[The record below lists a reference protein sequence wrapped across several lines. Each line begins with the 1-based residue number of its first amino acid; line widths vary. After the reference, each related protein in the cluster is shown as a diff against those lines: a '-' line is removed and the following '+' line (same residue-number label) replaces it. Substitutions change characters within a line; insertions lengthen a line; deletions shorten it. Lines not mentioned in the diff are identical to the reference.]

1 MPKEIKFNVKI
12 DVNGK
17 ERLVTA
23 TTSVAALRDSIEAA
37 KSSSERFRDRLITLN
52 QSIERLSNLSSGIQ
66 KIADIVNSATEESR
80 SFGAAMNAAN
90 TMAGKS
96 GEDFS
101 KLKDRVAEL
110 AKTIPMAREELAN
123 GLYQVISNSVPED
136 NWITF
141 LQKSARASVGGIADL
156 GETVKVTSTV
166 IKNYGLSW
174 DAAGDIQ
181 DKIQLTAKNGV
192 TSFEQLAQA
201 LPRVTGN
208 AATLGVSID
217 ELMATFSTLTGV
229 SGNTAEVSTQLAAVF
244 TALVKPSSEASKMAE
259 QMGISFNAAS
269 IKAAGGLQNFL
280 SELDKNVKQYAQK
293 SGMLE
298 QEIYGKLF
306 GSAESLRA
314 IGPLTGQ
321 LADKFNENI
330 SSMKDSAGT
339 IDEAFSTMSSSGA
352 ASFQMMK
359 NTIAACTSGI
369 MSVMSSLG
377 PALNITSQIGY
388 TAIAVESLTKVF
400 RSFNIVQ
407 GLTRIRIMATNA
419 ASVVAR
425 TSMIGL
431 TAITRTLNAAFT
443 GAAVGAT
450 TLKNA
455 IRSLLVATGVGIAIV
470 ALTEV
475 INAFISKS
483 SEAKDKAE
491 EQAEAMK
498 EMNSAADEVKNAYD
512 STLKSTY
519 SELMSKYDKLK
530 EGWKSLSTEQQKIQ
544 WIKQNQSAFGELR
557 LKIDDV
563 SEAENI
569 FNNKTDA
576 VVEAFKQRAMA
587 AAYAAKLA
595 ALYQK
600 QIDLLDKKKK
610 VTKSISDDAKD
621 NGRNAKEGDI
631 VPESWRNERY
641 GKVGND
647 GKWRFT
653 KIGAERYN
661 GTNVSGNKQIN
672 PIDKSLNAVN
682 QEIADTQKQLAEN
695 LEANKGFITVNK
707 PVGNIANTTANT
719 PSAVEP
725 KTYIEKLQAQ
735 LSAAQ
740 KGKDNALTIEARVEA
755 DAKVKKIQAEIDEA
769 TKGKVS
775 IEAATEPTYIVAG
788 STADKRKSY
797 SNAQQRIGNIRQDYD
812 SGLIN
817 KASAQKA
824 IADINDQLSALG
836 MKPIEVHFK
845 TPVEELQEQ
854 LQNAQRSLDEAATIE
869 AKVKASAK
877 IAEIQ
882 TEIDEATKGKVS
894 IAAEVEPEYIE
905 KGSVA
910 DKRQSYSNAQ
920 QKASRIQSDF
930 EIGIIGKDEAMRQL
944 KDLNNELAQLG
955 LKPVKI
961 ELETSSFG
969 KTFDQIQKGWGSIQG
984 VGNGIQSITE
994 ALSGNGNAWQKASA
1008 LVNGFLSVAQGIQG
1022 IVELVNLL
1030 SAATGAHAAATAA
1043 DTASTAANTG
1053 VTVANTG
1060 VTISNV
1066 VAKEGEAI
1074 SSATASGAKLPFP
1087 ANLIAIA
1094 AGVSAVLAALAAISG
1109 FASGGVVGGGSTFGD
1124 RKFARVNSGEMILT
1138 KWQQARLF
1146 QMINTP
1152 KYTPPVFTQRTLP
1165 DMQTAQTNKQGME
1178 GIRLE
1183 IGIKGKTRGTALE
1196 QTISNV
1202 RRIAAKSGR
1211 RSNLS

>member
-1 MPKEIKFNVKI
+1 MAKEIKFNIKLSV
-12 DVNGK
+12 DGK
-17 ERLVTA
+17 EQIVTA
-23 TTSVAALRDSIEAA
+23 TSDLNEMQKNISRVRTAASDMRDALISFNQGFEVLRNI
-37 KSSSERFRDRLITLN
+37 SSTFNDL
-52 QSIERLSNLSSGIQ
+52 
-66 KIADIVNSATEESR
+66 TEESR
-80 SFGAAMNAAN
+80 SFGAAMNTAN

-101 KLKDRVAEL
+101 KLKDQVAEL

-244 TALVKPSSEASKMAE
+244 TALVKPSSEAGKMAE

-280 SELDKNVKQYAQK
+280 ADLDKNVKQYAQK

-339 IDEAFSTMSSSGA
+339 IDEAFSTMSNSGA

-359 NTIAACTSGI
+359 NKLAEFTDGITSA
-369 MSVMSSLG
+369 MNSLM
-377 PALNITSQIGY
+377 PVLNITAQVGSGIIAITTLS
-388 TAIAVESLTKVF
+388 TAVKKLAQAHLVLKVRTIAS
-400 RSFNIVQ
+400 
-407 GLTRIRIMATNA
+407 NA
-419 ASVVAR
+419 ASVMWSA
-425 TSMIGL
+425 TSVRMN
-431 TAITRTLNAAFT
+431 AIVRVMSANFR
-443 GAAVGAT
+443 GAAVSAT
-450 TLKNA
+450 TLKLA
-455 IRSLLVATGVGIAIV
+455 MQGLLISTGVGIAVV
-470 ALTEV
+470 ALTEA
-475 INAFISKS
+475 ISAFCSKS
-483 SEAKDKAE
+483 SEAKDKAN

-530 EGWKSLSTEQQKIQ
+530 EGWKSLSTEQQKVQ
-544 WIKQNQSAFGELR
+544 WIKDNKDAFGELG
-557 LKIDDV
+557 LKISGLSD
-563 SEAENI
+563 AENAFSGNTQNI
-569 FNNKTDA
+569 
-576 VVEAFKQRAMA
+576 VESFERRAKA
-587 AAYAAKLA
+587 AAYAAKLVELYKRQLDLKKRSKAVDKAINDATAEFRKDPTFRDSGPYA
-595 ALYQK
+595 AQEEKKRVRIAAVGTDLK
-600 QIDLLDKKKK
+600 HGGDGNIEKLKRDLNDVNTEIDE
-610 VTKSISDDAKD
+610 AKD
-621 NGRNAKEGDI
+621 ALQTLKKEDPAKTVNI
-631 VPESWRNERY
+631 P
-641 GKVGND
+641 
-647 GKWRFT
+647 
-653 KIGAERYN
+653 
-661 GTNVSGNKQIN
+661 
-672 PIDKSLNAVN
+672 AVN
-682 QEIADTQKQLAEN
+682 
-695 LEANKGFITVNK
+695 
-707 PVGNIANTTANT
+707 TANT
-719 PSAVEP
+719 ANTSSAVEP

-740 KGKDNALTIEARVEA
+740 KTKDNALTIEARVEA

-788 STADKRKSY
+788 SAADKRKSY

-812 SGLIN
+812 SGLID

-836 MKPIEVHFK
+836 LKPIEVHFK

-854 LQNAQRSLDEAATIE
+854 LQNARRSLDEAATIE

-882 TEIDEATKGKVS
+882 AEIDEATKGKVS

-905 KGSVA
+905 QGSVA

-930 EIGIIGKDEAMRQL
+930 EIGIIGKEEAMKQL
-944 KDLNNELAQLG
+944 EDLDAELTQLG
-955 LKPVKI
+955 LKPLKI
-961 ELETSSFG
+961 DIKTSDIDDAKKKMEGACSAASAM
-969 KTFDQIQKGWGSIQG
+969 GS
-984 VGNGIQSITE
+984 S
-994 ALSGNGNAWQKASA
+994 LSSLGNAIGVPELNVAGVLAQAIA
-1008 LVNGFLSVAQGIQG
+1008 VMTEGFATATAQAATLGPWAWIG
-1022 IVELVNLL
+1022 F
-1030 SAATGAHAAATAA
+1030 AATG
-1043 DTASTAANTG
+1043 
-1053 VTVANTG
+1053 
-1060 VTISNV
+1060 
-1066 VAKEGEAI
+1066 
-1074 SSATASGAKLPFP
+1074 
-1087 ANLIAIA
+1087 IAQ
-1094 AGVSAVLAALAAISG
+1094 LAAMISAMKNLNG

-1152 KYTPPVFTQRTLP
+1152 RYTPPVFTQRTLP
-1165 DMQTAQTNKQGME
+1165 DMRAVQTSRQSID

-1183 IGIKGKTRGTALE
+1183 IGIKGKTRGTELE

>member
-1 MPKEIKFNVKI
+1 MAKEIKFNIKLTV
-12 DVNGK
+12 DGK
-17 ERLVTA
+17 EQVVTA
-23 TTSVAALRDSIEAA
+23 TSDLNEMQKSISRIRSAASDMRDALISFNQGFEVLRNV
-37 KSSSERFRDRLITLN
+37 SSTFNDL
-52 QSIERLSNLSSGIQ
+52 
-66 KIADIVNSATEESR
+66 TEESR

-90 TMAGKS
+90 TMAGKN
-96 GEDFS
+96 GEDFA
-101 KLKDRVAEL
+101 KLKDQVAGL
-110 AKTIPMAREELAN
+110 AKAVPVAREELAN

-244 TALVKPSSEASKMAE
+244 TALIKPSSEAGKMAE

-280 SELDKNVKQYAQK
+280 ADLDKNVKQYAQK

-339 IDEAFSTMSSSGA
+339 IDEAFSTMSNSGA

-359 NTIAACTSGI
+359 NKLAEFTDGITSAMNSLMPVLNMAAQVGSGIIAITTLSTAVKKLAQAHLVLKVRTIAS
-369 MSVMSSLG
+369 
-377 PALNITSQIGY
+377 
-388 TAIAVESLTKVF
+388 
-400 RSFNIVQ
+400 
-407 GLTRIRIMATNA
+407 NA
-419 ASVVAR
+419 ASVMWSA
-425 TSMIGL
+425 TSVRMN
-431 TAITRTLNAAFT
+431 AIVRVMSANFR
-443 GAAVGAT
+443 GAAVSAT
-450 TLKNA
+450 TLKLA
-455 IRSLLVATGVGIAIV
+455 MQGLLISTGVGIAVV
-470 ALTEV
+470 ALTEA
-475 INAFISKS
+475 ISAFCSKS
-483 SEAKDKAE
+483 SEAKNKAS

-530 EGWKSLSTEQQKIQ
+530 EGWKSLSTEQQKVQ
-544 WIKQNQSAFGELR
+544 WIKDNKDAFGELG
-557 LKIDDV
+557 LKISGLSD
-563 SEAENI
+563 AENAFSGNTQNI
-569 FNNKTDA
+569 
-576 VVEAFKQRAMA
+576 VESFERRAKA
-587 AAYAAKLA
+587 AAYAAKLVELYKRQLDLKKRSKAVDKAINDATAEFRKDPTFRDSGPYA
-595 ALYQK
+595 AQEEKKRVGIAAIGTDLK
-600 QIDLLDKKKK
+600 HGGDGNIEKLKRDLNDVNTEIDE
-610 VTKSISDDAKD
+610 AKD
-621 NGRNAKEGDI
+621 ALQTLKKEDPAK
-631 VPESWRNERY
+631 
-641 GKVGND
+641 
-647 GKWRFT
+647 
-653 KIGAERYN
+653 
-661 GTNVSGNKQIN
+661 
-672 PIDKSLNAVN
+672 AVN
-682 QEIADTQKQLAEN
+682 IPA
-695 LEANKGFITVNK
+695 VNT
-707 PVGNIANTTANT
+707 ANTAANT

-735 LSAAQ
+735 LSTAQ
-740 KGKDNALTIEARVEA
+740 KKKDNALTIEARVEA

-788 STADKRKSY
+788 SADDKRKSY

-812 SGLIN
+812 SGLID
-817 KASAQKA
+817 KASAEKA
-824 IADINDQLSALG
+824 IADINEQLSALG
-836 MKPIEVHFK
+836 LKPIEVHFK
-845 TPVEELQEQ
+845 TPIEELQEQ
-854 LQNAQRSLDEAATIE
+854 LQNAQRSLDEATTIE

-882 TEIDEATKGKVS
+882 AEIDRATNGKVS

-905 KGSVA
+905 QGSVA

-930 EIGIIGKDEAMRQL
+930 EIGIIGKDEAMEQL
-944 KDLNNELAQLG
+944 EDLDAELTQLG
-955 LKPVKI
+955 LKPLKI
-961 ELETSSFG
+961 DIKTSDIDDAKKKMEGACSAASAMGSSLSSLGNAIGVPELNVA
-969 KTFDQIQKGWGSIQG
+969 G
-984 VGNGIQSITE
+984 VLAQSIAVMTE
-994 ALSGNGNAWQKASA
+994 GFATATAQAATLGPWAWI
-1008 LVNGFLSVAQGIQG
+1008 GF
-1022 IVELVNLL
+1022 
-1030 SAATGAHAAATAA
+1030 AATG
-1043 DTASTAANTG
+1043 
-1053 VTVANTG
+1053 
-1060 VTISNV
+1060 
-1066 VAKEGEAI
+1066 
-1074 SSATASGAKLPFP
+1074 
-1087 ANLIAIA
+1087 IAQ
-1094 AGVSAVLAALAAISG
+1094 LAAMISAMKNLNG

-1152 KYTPPVFTQRTLP
+1152 KYTPPIFTQRTLP
-1165 DMQTAQTNKQGME
+1165 DMRAAQTSRQSID

-1183 IGIKGKTRGTALE
+1183 IGIKGKTRGTELE

>member
-1 MPKEIKFNVKI
+1 MAKEIKFNIKLTV
-12 DVNGK
+12 DGK
-17 ERLVTA
+17 EQVVTA
-23 TTSVAALRDSIEAA
+23 TSDLNEMQKSISRIRSAASDMRDALISFNQGFEVLRNV
-37 KSSSERFRDRLITLN
+37 SSTFNDL
-52 QSIERLSNLSSGIQ
+52 
-66 KIADIVNSATEESR
+66 TEESR

-90 TMAGKS
+90 TMAGKN
-96 GEDFS
+96 GEDFA
-101 KLKDRVAEL
+101 KLKDQVAGL
-110 AKTIPMAREELAN
+110 AKAVPVAREELAN

-136 NWITF
+136 NWIKF

-280 SELDKNVKQYAQK
+280 ADLDKNVKQYAQK

-339 IDEAFSTMSSSGA
+339 IDEAFLTMSNSGA

-359 NTIAACTSGI
+359 NKLAEFTDGITSAMNSLMPVLNMAAQVGSGIIAITTLSTAVKKLAQAHLVLKVRTIAS
-369 MSVMSSLG
+369 
-377 PALNITSQIGY
+377 
-388 TAIAVESLTKVF
+388 
-400 RSFNIVQ
+400 
-407 GLTRIRIMATNA
+407 NA
-419 ASVVAR
+419 ASVMWSA
-425 TSMIGL
+425 TSVRMN
-431 TAITRTLNAAFT
+431 AIVRVMSANFR
-443 GAAVGAT
+443 GAAVSAT
-450 TLKNA
+450 TLKLA
-455 IRSLLVATGVGIAIV
+455 MQGLLISTGVGIAVV
-470 ALTEV
+470 ALTEA
-475 INAFISKS
+475 ISAFCSKS
-483 SEAKDKAE
+483 SEAKNKAS

-530 EGWKSLSTEQQKIQ
+530 EGWKSLSTEQQKVQ
-544 WIKQNQSAFGELR
+544 WIKDNKDAFGELG
-557 LKIDDV
+557 LKISGLSD
-563 SEAENI
+563 AENAFSGNTQNI
-569 FNNKTDA
+569 
-576 VVEAFKQRAMA
+576 VESFERRAKA
-587 AAYAAKLA
+587 AAYAAKLVELYKRQLDLKKRSKAVDKAINDATAEFRKDPTFRDSGPYA
-595 ALYQK
+595 AQEEKKRVGIAAVGTDLK
-600 QIDLLDKKKK
+600 HGGDGNIEKLKRDLNDVNTEIDE
-610 VTKSISDDAKD
+610 AKD
-621 NGRNAKEGDI
+621 ALQTLKKEDPAK
-631 VPESWRNERY
+631 
-641 GKVGND
+641 
-647 GKWRFT
+647 
-653 KIGAERYN
+653 
-661 GTNVSGNKQIN
+661 
-672 PIDKSLNAVN
+672 AVN
-682 QEIADTQKQLAEN
+682 IPA
-695 LEANKGFITVNK
+695 VNT
-707 PVGNIANTTANT
+707 ANTTNT

-740 KGKDNALTIEARVEA
+740 KTKDNALSIEARVEA

-788 STADKRKSY
+788 SAADKRKSY

-812 SGLIN
+812 SGLID

-845 TPVEELQEQ
+845 TPIEELQEQ

-882 TEIDEATKGKVS
+882 AEIDRATKGKVS

-905 KGSVA
+905 QGSVA

-930 EIGIIGKDEAMRQL
+930 EIGIIGKDEAMKQL
-944 KDLNNELAQLG
+944 EDLDAELTQLG
-955 LKPVKI
+955 LKPLKI
-961 ELETSSFG
+961 DIKTSDIDDAKKKMEGACSAASAMGSSLSSLGNAIGVPELNVA
-969 KTFDQIQKGWGSIQG
+969 G
-984 VGNGIQSITE
+984 VLAQSIAVMTE
-994 ALSGNGNAWQKASA
+994 GFATATAQAATLGPWAWI
-1008 LVNGFLSVAQGIQG
+1008 GF
-1022 IVELVNLL
+1022 
-1030 SAATGAHAAATAA
+1030 AATG
-1043 DTASTAANTG
+1043 
-1053 VTVANTG
+1053 
-1060 VTISNV
+1060 
-1066 VAKEGEAI
+1066 
-1074 SSATASGAKLPFP
+1074 
-1087 ANLIAIA
+1087 IAQ
-1094 AGVSAVLAALAAISG
+1094 LAAMISAMKNLNG

-1152 KYTPPVFTQRTLP
+1152 RYTPPIFTQRTLP
-1165 DMQTAQTNKQGME
+1165 DMQTAQTSRQSID

-1183 IGIKGKTRGTALE
+1183 IGIKGKTRGTELE

>member
-1 MPKEIKFNVKI
+1 MAKEIKFNIKLSV
-12 DVNGK
+12 DGK
-17 ERLVTA
+17 EQIVTA
-23 TTSVAALRDSIEAA
+23 TSDLNEMQKNISRVRTAASDMRNALISFNQGFEVLRNI
-37 KSSSERFRDRLITLN
+37 SSTFNDL
-52 QSIERLSNLSSGIQ
+52 
-66 KIADIVNSATEESR
+66 TEESR

-90 TMAGKS
+90 TMAGKN
-96 GEDFS
+96 GEDFA
-101 KLKDRVAEL
+101 KLKDQVAGL
-110 AKTIPMAREELAN
+110 AKAVPVAREELAN

-244 TALVKPSSEASKMAE
+244 TALVKPSSEAGKMAE

-280 SELDKNVKQYAQK
+280 ADLDKNVKQYAQK

-339 IDEAFSTMSSSGA
+339 IDEAFSTMSNSGA

-359 NTIAACTSGI
+359 NKLAEFTDGITSA
-369 MSVMSSLG
+369 MNSLM
-377 PALNITSQIGY
+377 PVLNITAQVGSGIIAITTLS
-388 TAIAVESLTKVF
+388 TAVKKLAQAHLVLKVRTIAS
-400 RSFNIVQ
+400 
-407 GLTRIRIMATNA
+407 NA
-419 ASVVAR
+419 ASVMWSA
-425 TSMIGL
+425 TSVRMN
-431 TAITRTLNAAFT
+431 AIVRVMSANFR
-443 GAAVGAT
+443 GAAVSAT
-450 TLKNA
+450 TLKLA
-455 IRSLLVATGVGIAIV
+455 MQGLLISTGVGIAVV
-470 ALTEV
+470 ALTEA
-475 INAFISKS
+475 ISAFCSKS
-483 SEAKDKAE
+483 SEAKDKAN

-530 EGWKSLSTEQQKIQ
+530 EGWKSLSTEQQKVQ
-544 WIKQNQSAFGELR
+544 WIKDNKDAFGELG
-557 LKIDDV
+557 LKISGLSD
-563 SEAENI
+563 AENAFSGNTQNI
-569 FNNKTDA
+569 
-576 VVEAFKQRAMA
+576 VESFERRAKA
-587 AAYAAKLA
+587 AAYAAKLVELYKRQLDLKKRSKAVDKAINDATAEFRKDPTFRDSGPYA
-595 ALYQK
+595 AQEEKKRVGIAAVGTDLK
-600 QIDLLDKKKK
+600 HGGDGNIEKLKRDLNDVNTEIDE
-610 VTKSISDDAKD
+610 AKD
-621 NGRNAKEGDI
+621 ALQTLKKEDPAKTVNI
-631 VPESWRNERY
+631 P
-641 GKVGND
+641 
-647 GKWRFT
+647 
-653 KIGAERYN
+653 
-661 GTNVSGNKQIN
+661 
-672 PIDKSLNAVN
+672 AVN
-682 QEIADTQKQLAEN
+682 T
-695 LEANKGFITVNK
+695 AN
-707 PVGNIANTTANT
+707 TANT

-740 KGKDNALTIEARVEA
+740 KTKDNALTIEARVEA

-788 STADKRKSY
+788 SAADKRKSY

-812 SGLIN
+812 SGLID

-836 MKPIEVHFK
+836 LKPIEVHFK

-854 LQNAQRSLDEAATIE
+854 LQNARRSLDEAATIE

-882 TEIDEATKGKVS
+882 AEIDEATKGKVS

-905 KGSVA
+905 QGSVA

-930 EIGIIGKDEAMRQL
+930 EIGIIGKDEAMKQL
-944 KDLNNELAQLG
+944 EDLDAELTQLG
-955 LKPVKI
+955 LKPLKI
-961 ELETSSFG
+961 DIKTSDIDDAKKKMEGACSAASAM
-969 KTFDQIQKGWGSIQG
+969 GS
-984 VGNGIQSITE
+984 S
-994 ALSGNGNAWQKASA
+994 LSSLGNAIGVPELNVAGVLAQAIA
-1008 LVNGFLSVAQGIQG
+1008 VMTEGFATATAQAATLGPWAWIG
-1022 IVELVNLL
+1022 F
-1030 SAATGAHAAATAA
+1030 AATG
-1043 DTASTAANTG
+1043 
-1053 VTVANTG
+1053 
-1060 VTISNV
+1060 
-1066 VAKEGEAI
+1066 
-1074 SSATASGAKLPFP
+1074 
-1087 ANLIAIA
+1087 IAQ
-1094 AGVSAVLAALAAISG
+1094 LAAMISAMKNLNG

-1152 KYTPPVFTQRTLP
+1152 RYTPPVFTQRTLP
-1165 DMQTAQTNKQGME
+1165 DMRAVQTSRQNID

-1183 IGIKGKTRGTALE
+1183 IGIKGKTRGTELE

>member
-1 MPKEIKFNVKI
+1 MAKEIKFNIKLIVDGTEQMI
-12 DVNGK
+12 S
-17 ERLVTA
+17 A
-23 TTSVAALRDSIEAA
+23 TTSVGNLRNVVDAA
-37 KSSSERFRDRLITLN
+37 KSD
-52 QSIERLSNLSSGIQ
+52 IQ
-66 KIADIVNSATEESR
+66 KFNGVLVNFNQYVMKFQNINAAVSQIASAFNGVTEESR
-80 SFGAAMNAAN
+80 SFGAAMNVAN

-101 KLKDRVAEL
+101 KLKDQVAEL
-110 AKTIPMAREELAN
+110 AKDIPMAREELAN

-136 NWITF
+136 NWLTF
-141 LQKSARASVGGIADL
+141 LQKSAKASVGGVADL
-156 GETVKVTSTV
+156 GETVKVTSTI

-280 SELDKNVKQYAQK
+280 ADLDKNVKQYAQK

-321 LADKFNENI
+321 LAEKFNENI

-339 IDEAFSTMSSSGA
+339 IEGAFSTVSSSTSAKLQILKNNATGITDIISKALTPALPVLNFSAQVGNSVVAILALKKAVDTFTIAQKA
-352 ASFQMMK
+352 AS
-359 NTIAACTSGI
+359 
-369 MSVMSSLG
+369 
-377 PALNITSQIGY
+377 
-388 TAIAVESLTKVF
+388 
-400 RSFNIVQ
+400 
-407 GLTRIRIMATNA
+407 A
-419 ASVVAR
+419 ASVVWRSVSLSVVA
-425 TSMIGL
+425 T
-431 TAITRTLNAAFT
+431 TRLVSASFN

-450 TLKNA
+450 TLRVA
-455 IRSLLVATGVGIAIV
+455 IKGLMIASGIGIAIV
-470 ALTEV
+470 ALTE
-475 INAFISKS
+475 IISSFS
-483 SEAKDKAE
+483 SASSSASKKAE
-491 EQAEAMK
+491 KQAEAMK
-498 EMNSAADEVKNAYD
+498 SMNSAADEVKNAYD

-530 EGWKSLSTEQQKIQ
+530 EGWKSLSTEQQKVQ
-544 WIKQNQSAFGELR
+544 WIKDNKDAFGELG
-557 LKIDDV
+557 LKISGLSD
-563 SEAENI
+563 AENAFSGNTQNI
-569 FNNKTDA
+569 
-576 VVEAFKQRAMA
+576 VESFERRAKA
-587 AAYAAKLA
+587 AAYAAKLVELYKRQLDLKKRSKAVDKAVNDATAEFRKDPTFRDSGPYA
-595 ALYQK
+595 AQEEKKRVGIAAVGTDLK
-600 QIDLLDKKKK
+600 HGGDGNIEKLKRDLNDVNTEIDE
-610 VTKSISDDAKD
+610 AKD
-621 NGRNAKEGDI
+621 ALQTLKKEDPAKTVNI
-631 VPESWRNERY
+631 S
-641 GKVGND
+641 
-647 GKWRFT
+647 
-653 KIGAERYN
+653 
-661 GTNVSGNKQIN
+661 
-672 PIDKSLNAVN
+672 AVN
-682 QEIADTQKQLAEN
+682 T
-695 LEANKGFITVNK
+695 
-707 PVGNIANTTANT
+707 ANTATNT

-740 KGKDNALTIEARVEA
+740 KTKDNALTIEARVEA

-788 STADKRKSY
+788 SAADKRKSY

-812 SGLIN
+812 SGLID

-824 IADINDQLSALG
+824 IADINEQLSALG
-836 MKPIEVHFK
+836 LKPIEVHFK
-845 TPVEELQEQ
+845 TPIEELQEQ

-882 TEIDEATKGKVS
+882 AEIDRATKGEVS

-905 KGSVA
+905 QGSVA

-930 EIGIIGKDEAMRQL
+930 EIGIIGKDEAMKQL
-944 KDLNNELAQLG
+944 EDLDAELTQLG
-955 LKPVKI
+955 LKPLKI
-961 ELETSSFG
+961 DIKTSDIDDAKKKMEGACSAASAMGSSLSSLGNAIGVPELNVA
-969 KTFDQIQKGWGSIQG
+969 G
-984 VGNGIQSITE
+984 VLAQSIAVMTE
-994 ALSGNGNAWQKASA
+994 
-1008 LVNGFLSVAQGIQG
+1008 GFATATAQ
-1022 IVELVNLL
+1022 
-1030 SAATGAHAAATAA
+1030 AATLGPWAWIGFAV
-1043 DTASTAANTG
+1043 TG
-1053 VTVANTG
+1053 
-1060 VTISNV
+1060 
-1066 VAKEGEAI
+1066 
-1074 SSATASGAKLPFP
+1074 
-1087 ANLIAIA
+1087 IAQ
-1094 AGVSAVLAALAAISG
+1094 LAAMISAMKNLNG

-1152 KYTPPVFTQRTLP
+1152 RYTPPIFTQRTLP
-1165 DMQTAQTNKQGME
+1165 DIQTAQTSRQSID

-1183 IGIKGKTRGTALE
+1183 IGIKGKTRGTELE

>member
-1 MPKEIKFNVKI
+1 MAKEIKFNIKLHI
-12 DVNGK
+12 DGK
-17 ERLVTA
+17 EQLVSA
-23 TTSVAALRDSIEAA
+23 TSTVENLRGVVNVA
-37 KSSSERFRDRLITLN
+37 KSDIQKANAVFVNFNQQVMKLQNINGAVQQLASTLN
-52 QSIERLSNLSSGIQ
+52 S
-66 KIADIVNSATEESR
+66 VTEESR
-80 SFGAAMNAAN
+80 TFGAAMNVAN

-96 GEDFS
+96 GDDFA
-101 KLKDRVAEL
+101 KLKGQVTEL
-110 AKTIPMAREELAN
+110 SKTLPIARDQLAN

-136 NWITF
+136 NWLTF
-141 LQKSARASVGGIADL
+141 LQKSAKASVGGVADL
-156 GETVKVTSTV
+156 GETVKVTSTI

-244 TALVKPSSEASKMAE
+244 TALIKPSSEASKMAE

-280 SELDKNVKQYAQK
+280 ADLDKNVKQYAQK

-314 IGPLTGQ
+314 LGPLTGQ
-321 LADKFNENI
+321 LAAKFGENVDA
-330 SSMKDSAGT
+330 MKGSAGT
-339 IDEAFSTMSSSGA
+339 VDDAFGKVANSGSA
-352 ASFQMMK
+352 AFQMFQNQMSEY
-359 NTIAACTSGI
+359 TDAVASAVSGI
-369 MSVMSSLG
+369 MPAVNIMAKLGNTAVSILALNKALQVFCGINAIAKARIIATNTAALIWNATSIRVNAIVKVMSAS
-377 PALNITSQIGY
+377 
-388 TAIAVESLTKVF
+388 F
-400 RSFNIVQ
+400 R
-407 GLTRIRIMATNA
+407 
-419 ASVVAR
+419 
-425 TSMIGL
+425 
-431 TAITRTLNAAFT
+431 
-443 GAAVGAT
+443 GAAVSAT
-450 TLKNA
+450 TLKLA
-455 IRSLLVATGVGIAIV
+455 MQGLLVSTGVGIAIV

-475 INAFISKS
+475 ISAFSSKS
-483 SEAKDKAE
+483 SEAKDKAS

-530 EGWKSLSTEQQKIQ
+530 EGWKSLSTEQQKVQ
-544 WIKQNQSAFGELR
+544 WIKDNKDAFGELG
-557 LKIDDV
+557 LKISGLSD
-563 SEAENI
+563 AENAFSGNTQNI
-569 FNNKTDA
+569 
-576 VVEAFKQRAMA
+576 VESFERRAKA
-587 AAYAAKLA
+587 AAYAAKLVELYKRQLDLKKRSKAVDKAVNDATAEFRKDPTFRDSGPYA
-595 ALYQK
+595 AQEEKKRVGIAAVGTDLK
-600 QIDLLDKKKK
+600 HGGDGNIEKLKRDLNDVNTEIDE
-610 VTKSISDDAKD
+610 AKD
-621 NGRNAKEGDI
+621 ALQTLKKEDPAKTVNI
-631 VPESWRNERY
+631 S
-641 GKVGND
+641 
-647 GKWRFT
+647 
-653 KIGAERYN
+653 
-661 GTNVSGNKQIN
+661 
-672 PIDKSLNAVN
+672 AVN
-682 QEIADTQKQLAEN
+682 T
-695 LEANKGFITVNK
+695 
-707 PVGNIANTTANT
+707 ANTATNT

-740 KGKDNALTIEARVEA
+740 KTKDNALTIEARVEA

-788 STADKRKSY
+788 SAADKRKSY

-812 SGLIN
+812 SGLID

-836 MKPIEVHFK
+836 LKPIEVHFK
-845 TPVEELQEQ
+845 TPIEELQEQ
-854 LQNAQRSLDEAATIE
+854 LQNAQRSLDETTTIE

-882 TEIDEATKGKVS
+882 AEIDRATKGKVS
-894 IAAEVEPEYIE
+894 IAAEVEPGYIE
-905 KGSVA
+905 QGSVA

-930 EIGIIGKDEAMRQL
+930 EIGIIGKDDAMKQL
-944 KDLNNELAQLG
+944 EDLDAELTQLG
-955 LKPVKI
+955 LKPLKI
-961 ELETSSFG
+961 DIKTSDIDDAKKKMEGACSAASAMGSSLSSLGNAIGVPELNVA
-969 KTFDQIQKGWGSIQG
+969 G
-984 VGNGIQSITE
+984 VLAQSIAVMTE
-994 ALSGNGNAWQKASA
+994 GFATATAQAATLGPWAWI
-1008 LVNGFLSVAQGIQG
+1008 GF
-1022 IVELVNLL
+1022 
-1030 SAATGAHAAATAA
+1030 AATG
-1043 DTASTAANTG
+1043 
-1053 VTVANTG
+1053 
-1060 VTISNV
+1060 
-1066 VAKEGEAI
+1066 
-1074 SSATASGAKLPFP
+1074 
-1087 ANLIAIA
+1087 IAQ
-1094 AGVSAVLAALAAISG
+1094 LAAMISAMKNLNG

-1152 KYTPPVFTQRTLP
+1152 RYTPPVFTQRTLP
-1165 DMQTAQTNKQGME
+1165 DIQTAQTSRQSID

-1183 IGIKGKTRGTALE
+1183 IGIKGKTRGTELE

>member
-1 MPKEIKFNVKI
+1 MAKEIKFNIKLTV
-12 DVNGK
+12 DGK
-17 ERLVTA
+17 EQVVTA
-23 TTSVAALRDSIEAA
+23 TSDLNEMQKSISRIRSAASDMRDALISFNQGFEVLRNV
-37 KSSSERFRDRLITLN
+37 SSTFNDL
-52 QSIERLSNLSSGIQ
+52 
-66 KIADIVNSATEESR
+66 TEESR

-90 TMAGKS
+90 TMAGKN
-96 GEDFS
+96 GEDFA
-101 KLKDRVAEL
+101 KLKDQVAGL
-110 AKTIPMAREELAN
+110 AKAVPVAREELAN

-136 NWITF
+136 NWLTF
-141 LQKSARASVGGIADL
+141 LQKSAKASVGGVADL
-156 GETVKVTSTV
+156 GETVKVTSTI

-244 TALVKPSSEASKMAE
+244 TALIKPSSEAGKMAE

-280 SELDKNVKQYAQK
+280 ADLDKNVKQYAQK

-339 IDEAFSTMSSSGA
+339 IDEAFSTMSNSGA

-359 NTIAACTSGI
+359 NKLAEFTDGITSAMNSLIPVLNMTAQVGSGIIAITTLTTAVKKLAQAHLVLKVRTIAS
-369 MSVMSSLG
+369 
-377 PALNITSQIGY
+377 
-388 TAIAVESLTKVF
+388 
-400 RSFNIVQ
+400 
-407 GLTRIRIMATNA
+407 NA
-419 ASVVAR
+419 ASVMWSA
-425 TSMIGL
+425 TSVRMN
-431 TAITRTLNAAFT
+431 AIVRVMSANFR
-443 GAAVGAT
+443 GAAVSAM
-450 TLKNA
+450 TLKLA
-455 IRSLLVATGVGIAIV
+455 MQGLLISTGVGIAVV
-470 ALTEV
+470 ALTEA
-475 INAFISKS
+475 ISAFCSKS
-483 SEAKDKAE
+483 SEAKGKAS

-530 EGWKSLSTEQQKIQ
+530 EGWKTLSTEQQKVQ
-544 WIKQNQSAFGELR
+544 WIKDNKDAFGELG
-557 LKIDDV
+557 LKISGLSD
-563 SEAENI
+563 AEN
-569 FNNKTDA
+569 
-576 VVEAFKQRAMA
+576 AFSGNTKNIVASFERRAKA
-587 AAYAAKLA
+587 AAYAAKLVELYKRQLDLKKRSKAVDKAINDATAEFRKDPTFRDSGPYA
-595 ALYQK
+595 AQEEKKRVGIAAVGTDLK
-600 QIDLLDKKKK
+600 HGGDGNIEKLKRDLNDVNTEIDE
-610 VTKSISDDAKD
+610 AKD
-621 NGRNAKEGDI
+621 ALQTLKKEDPAKTVNI
-631 VPESWRNERY
+631 P
-641 GKVGND
+641 
-647 GKWRFT
+647 
-653 KIGAERYN
+653 
-661 GTNVSGNKQIN
+661 
-672 PIDKSLNAVN
+672 AVN
-682 QEIADTQKQLAEN
+682 T
-695 LEANKGFITVNK
+695 ANN
-707 PVGNIANTTANT
+707 TANT

-740 KGKDNALTIEARVEA
+740 KTKDNALTIEARVEA

-775 IEAATEPTYIVAG
+775 IEATTEPTYIVAG
-788 STADKRKSY
+788 SAADKRKSY

-812 SGLIN
+812 SGLID

-824 IADINDQLSALG
+824 IADINDQLSALEL
-836 MKPIEVHFK
+836 KPIEVHFK
-845 TPVEELQEQ
+845 TPIEELQEQ
-854 LQNAQRSLDEAATIE
+854 LQNAQRSLDEATTIE

-882 TEIDEATKGKVS
+882 AEIDRATKGEVS

-905 KGSVA
+905 QGSVA

-930 EIGIIGKDEAMRQL
+930 EIGIIGKDEAMKQL
-944 KDLNNELAQLG
+944 EDLDAELTQLG
-955 LKPVKI
+955 LKPLKI
-961 ELETSSFG
+961 DIKTSDIDDAKKKMEGACSAASAMGSSLSSLGNAIGVPELNVA
-969 KTFDQIQKGWGSIQG
+969 G
-984 VGNGIQSITE
+984 VLAQSIAVMTE
-994 ALSGNGNAWQKASA
+994 GFATATAQAATLGPWAWI
-1008 LVNGFLSVAQGIQG
+1008 GF
-1022 IVELVNLL
+1022 
-1030 SAATGAHAAATAA
+1030 AATG
-1043 DTASTAANTG
+1043 
-1053 VTVANTG
+1053 
-1060 VTISNV
+1060 
-1066 VAKEGEAI
+1066 
-1074 SSATASGAKLPFP
+1074 
-1087 ANLIAIA
+1087 IAQ
-1094 AGVSAVLAALAAISG
+1094 LAAMISAMKNLNG

-1152 KYTPPVFTQRTLP
+1152 RYTPPIFTQRTLP
-1165 DMQTAQTNKQGME
+1165 DIQTAQTSRQSID

-1183 IGIKGKTRGTALE
+1183 IGIKGKTRGTELE

>member
-1 MPKEIKFNVKI
+1 MAKEIKFNIKLTV
-12 DVNGK
+12 DGK
-17 ERLVTA
+17 EQVVTA
-23 TTSVAALRDSIEAA
+23 TSDLNEMQKSISRIRSAASDMRDALISFNQGFEVLRNV
-37 KSSSERFRDRLITLN
+37 SSTFNDL
-52 QSIERLSNLSSGIQ
+52 
-66 KIADIVNSATEESR
+66 TEESR

-90 TMAGKS
+90 TMAGKN
-96 GEDFS
+96 GEDFA
-101 KLKDRVAEL
+101 KLKDQVAGL
-110 AKTIPMAREELAN
+110 AKAVPVAREELAN

-136 NWITF
+136 NWIAF
-141 LQKSARASVGGIADL
+141 LQKSAKASVGGIADL

-244 TALVKPSSEASKMAE
+244 TALVKPSSEAGKMAE

-359 NTIAACTSGI
+359 NKLAEFTDGITSAMNSLMPVLNMTAQVGSGIIAITTLSTAVKKLAQAHLVLKVRTIAS
-369 MSVMSSLG
+369 
-377 PALNITSQIGY
+377 
-388 TAIAVESLTKVF
+388 
-400 RSFNIVQ
+400 
-407 GLTRIRIMATNA
+407 NA
-419 ASVVAR
+419 ASVMWSA
-425 TSMIGL
+425 TSVRMN
-431 TAITRTLNAAFT
+431 AIVRVMSANFR
-443 GAAVGAT
+443 GAAVSAT
-450 TLKNA
+450 TLKLA
-455 IRSLLVATGVGIAIV
+455 MQGLLISTGVGIAVV
-470 ALTEV
+470 ALTEA
-475 INAFISKS
+475 ISAFCSKS
-483 SEAKDKAE
+483 SEAKGKAS

-498 EMNSAADEVKNAYD
+498 EMNSAAEEVKNAYD

-530 EGWKSLSTEQQKIQ
+530 DGWKSLSTEQQKVQ
-544 WIKQNQSAFGELR
+544 WIRDNKDAFGELG
-557 LKIDDV
+557 LKISGLSD
-563 SEAENI
+563 AENI
-569 FNNKTDA
+569 FSGNTQNIVA
-576 VVEAFKQRAMA
+576 SFERRAKA
-587 AAYAAKLA
+587 AAYAAKLVELYKQQLDLKKRSESVDKAINNATADFRKDPTFRDSGAYAKEEEKRRTGIA
-595 ALYQK
+595 AVAADLK
-600 QIDLLDKKKK
+600 HGGDGNIEKLKRDLNDVNTEIDE
-610 VTKSISDDAKD
+610 AKD
-621 NGRNAKEGDI
+621 ALQTLKKEDPAK
-631 VPESWRNERY
+631 
-641 GKVGND
+641 
-647 GKWRFT
+647 
-653 KIGAERYN
+653 
-661 GTNVSGNKQIN
+661 
-672 PIDKSLNAVN
+672 AVN
-682 QEIADTQKQLAEN
+682 IPA
-695 LEANKGFITVNK
+695 VNT
-707 PVGNIANTTANT
+707 ANTATNT

-740 KGKDNALTIEARVEA
+740 KTKDNALTIEARVEA
-755 DAKVKKIQAEIDEA
+755 DAKVKKIQAQIDEA

-788 STADKRKSY
+788 SAADKRKSY

-812 SGLIN
+812 SGLID

-836 MKPIEVHFK
+836 LKPIEVHFK
-845 TPVEELQEQ
+845 TPIEELQEQ

-882 TEIDEATKGKVS
+882 AEIDRATKGKVS

-905 KGSVA
+905 QGSVA

-930 EIGIIGKDEAMRQL
+930 EIGIIGKDEAMKQL
-944 KDLNNELAQLG
+944 EDLDAELTQLG
-955 LKPVKI
+955 LKPLKI
-961 ELETSSFG
+961 DIKTSDIDDAKKKMEGACSAASAMGSSLSSLGNAIGVPELNVA
-969 KTFDQIQKGWGSIQG
+969 G
-984 VGNGIQSITE
+984 VLAQSIAVMTE
-994 ALSGNGNAWQKASA
+994 GFATATAQAATLGPWAWI
-1008 LVNGFLSVAQGIQG
+1008 GF
-1022 IVELVNLL
+1022 
-1030 SAATGAHAAATAA
+1030 AATG
-1043 DTASTAANTG
+1043 
-1053 VTVANTG
+1053 
-1060 VTISNV
+1060 
-1066 VAKEGEAI
+1066 
-1074 SSATASGAKLPFP
+1074 
-1087 ANLIAIA
+1087 IAQ
-1094 AGVSAVLAALAAISG
+1094 LAAMISAMKNLNG

-1152 KYTPPVFTQRTLP
+1152 RYTPPIFTQRTLP
-1165 DMQTAQTNKQGME
+1165 DMQTAQTSRQSID

-1183 IGIKGKTRGTALE
+1183 IGIKGKTRGTELE

>member
-1 MPKEIKFNVKI
+1 MAKEIKFNIKLTV
-12 DVNGK
+12 DGK
-17 ERLVTA
+17 EQVVTA
-23 TTSVAALRDSIEAA
+23 TSDLNEMQKSISLVRATASGMRDSLISFNQGFEVLRNV
-37 KSSSERFRDRLITLN
+37 SSTFNDL
-52 QSIERLSNLSSGIQ
+52 
-66 KIADIVNSATEESR
+66 TEESR

-90 TMAGKS
+90 TMAGKH
-96 GEDFS
+96 GEDFA
-101 KLKDRVAEL
+101 KLKDQVAGL
-110 AKTIPMAREELAN
+110 AKAVPVAREELAN

-141 LQKSARASVGGIADL
+141 LQKSAKASVGGIADL

-244 TALVKPSSEASKMAE
+244 TALVKPSSEAGKMAE

-359 NTIAACTSGI
+359 NKLAEFTDGITSAMNSLMPVLNMTAQVGSGIIAITTLSTAVKKLAQAHLVLKVRTIAS
-369 MSVMSSLG
+369 
-377 PALNITSQIGY
+377 
-388 TAIAVESLTKVF
+388 
-400 RSFNIVQ
+400 
-407 GLTRIRIMATNA
+407 NA
-419 ASVVAR
+419 ASVMWSV
-425 TSMIGL
+425 TSVRMN
-431 TAITRTLNAAFT
+431 AIVRVMSANFR
-443 GAAVGAT
+443 GAAVSAT
-450 TLKNA
+450 TLKLA
-455 IRSLLVATGVGIAIV
+455 MQGLLISTGVGIAVV
-470 ALTEV
+470 ALTEA
-475 INAFISKS
+475 ISAFCSKS
-483 SEAKDKAE
+483 SEAKGKAS

-530 EGWKSLSTEQQKIQ
+530 NGWKSLSTEQQKVQ
-544 WIKQNQSAFGELR
+544 WIRDNKDAFGELG
-557 LKIDDV
+557 LKISGLSD
-563 SEAENI
+563 AENI
-569 FNNKTDA
+569 FSGNTQNIVA
-576 VVEAFKQRAMA
+576 SFERRAKA
-587 AAYAAKLA
+587 AAYAAKLVE
-595 ALYQK
+595 LYK
-600 QIDLLDKKKK
+600 QQLDLKKRSESVDKAINNA
-610 VTKSISDDAKD
+610 TADFRKD
-621 NGRNAKEGDI
+621 PTFRDSGAYAKEEEKRRTGIAAVAADLKRGGDGDI
-631 VPESWRNERY
+631 
-641 GKVGND
+641 GKLKKDLND
-647 GKWRFT
+647 VN
-653 KIGAERYN
+653 AEIDEAKN
-661 GTNVSGNKQIN
+661 ALQTLKEEN
-672 PIDKSLNAVN
+672 PAKAVN
-682 QEIADTQKQLAEN
+682 TPAKA
-695 LEANKGFITVNK
+695 V
-707 PVGNIANTTANT
+707 NTTNT

-725 KTYIEKLQAQ
+725 KTYIEKLQAK

-740 KGKDNALTIEARVEA
+740 KTKDNALTIEARVEA

-788 STADKRKSY
+788 SAADKRKSY

-812 SGLIN
+812 SGLID

-836 MKPIEVHFK
+836 LKPIEVHFK
-845 TPVEELQEQ
+845 TPIEELQEL
-854 LQNAQRSLDEAATIE
+854 LQNAQRSLDEATTIE

-882 TEIDEATKGKVS
+882 AEIDRATKGKAS

-905 KGSVA
+905 QGSVA

-930 EIGIIGKDEAMRQL
+930 EIGIIGKDEAMEQL
-944 KDLNNELAQLG
+944 EDLDAELTQLG
-955 LKPVKI
+955 LKPLKI
-961 ELETSSFG
+961 DIKTSDIDDAKKKMEGACSAASAMGSSLSSLGNAIGVPELNVA
-969 KTFDQIQKGWGSIQG
+969 G
-984 VGNGIQSITE
+984 VLAQSIAVMTE
-994 ALSGNGNAWQKASA
+994 GFATATAQAATLGPWAWI
-1008 LVNGFLSVAQGIQG
+1008 GF
-1022 IVELVNLL
+1022 
-1030 SAATGAHAAATAA
+1030 AATG
-1043 DTASTAANTG
+1043 
-1053 VTVANTG
+1053 
-1060 VTISNV
+1060 
-1066 VAKEGEAI
+1066 
-1074 SSATASGAKLPFP
+1074 
-1087 ANLIAIA
+1087 IAQ
-1094 AGVSAVLAALAAISG
+1094 LAAMISAMKNLNG

-1152 KYTPPVFTQRTLP
+1152 RYTPPVFTQRTLP
-1165 DMQTAQTNKQGME
+1165 DMQTAQTSRQSID

-1183 IGIKGKTRGTALE
+1183 IGIKGKTRGTELE

>member
-1 MPKEIKFNVKI
+1 MAKEIKFNIKLTV
-12 DVNGK
+12 DGK
-17 ERLVTA
+17 EQVVTA
-23 TTSVAALRDSIEAA
+23 TSDLNEMQKSISRIRSAASDMRDALISFNQGFEVLRNV
-37 KSSSERFRDRLITLN
+37 SSTFNDL
-52 QSIERLSNLSSGIQ
+52 
-66 KIADIVNSATEESR
+66 TEESR

-90 TMAGKS
+90 TMAGKN
-96 GEDFS
+96 GEDFA
-101 KLKDRVAEL
+101 KLKDQVAGL
-110 AKTIPMAREELAN
+110 AKAVPVAREELAN

-136 NWITF
+136 NWLTF
-141 LQKSARASVGGIADL
+141 LQKSAKASVGGVADL
-156 GETVKVTSTV
+156 GETVKVTSTI

-174 DAAGDIQ
+174 NAAGDIQ

-244 TALVKPSSEASKMAE
+244 TALIKPSSEASKMAE

-280 SELDKNVKQYAQK
+280 ADLDKNVKQYAQK

-339 IDEAFSTMSSSGA
+339 IDEAFSTMSNSGA

-359 NTIAACTSGI
+359 NKLAEFTDGITSAMNSLMPVLNMAAQVGSGIIAITTLSTAVKKLAQAHLVLKVRTIAS
-369 MSVMSSLG
+369 
-377 PALNITSQIGY
+377 
-388 TAIAVESLTKVF
+388 
-400 RSFNIVQ
+400 
-407 GLTRIRIMATNA
+407 NA
-419 ASVVAR
+419 ASVMWSA
-425 TSMIGL
+425 TSVRMN
-431 TAITRTLNAAFT
+431 AIVRVMSANFR
-443 GAAVGAT
+443 GAAVSAT
-450 TLKNA
+450 TLKLA
-455 IRSLLVATGVGIAIV
+455 MQGLLISTGVGIAVV
-470 ALTEV
+470 ALTEA
-475 INAFISKS
+475 ISAFCSKS
-483 SEAKDKAE
+483 SEAKNKAS

-530 EGWKSLSTEQQKIQ
+530 EGWKSLSTEQQKVQ
-544 WIKQNQSAFGELR
+544 WIKDNKDAFGELG
-557 LKIDDV
+557 LKISGLSD
-563 SEAENI
+563 AENAFSGNTQNI
-569 FNNKTDA
+569 
-576 VVEAFKQRAMA
+576 VESFERRAKA
-587 AAYAAKLA
+587 AAYAAKLVELYKRQLDLKKRSKAVDKAINDATAEFRKDPTFRDSGPYA
-595 ALYQK
+595 AQEEKKRVGIAAVGTDLK
-600 QIDLLDKKKK
+600 HGGDGNIEKLKRDLNDVNTEIDE
-610 VTKSISDDAKD
+610 AKD
-621 NGRNAKEGDI
+621 ALQTLKKEDPAK
-631 VPESWRNERY
+631 
-641 GKVGND
+641 
-647 GKWRFT
+647 
-653 KIGAERYN
+653 
-661 GTNVSGNKQIN
+661 
-672 PIDKSLNAVN
+672 AVN
-682 QEIADTQKQLAEN
+682 IPA
-695 LEANKGFITVNK
+695 VNT
-707 PVGNIANTTANT
+707 ANTAANT

-735 LSAAQ
+735 LSTAQ
-740 KGKDNALTIEARVEA
+740 KKKDNALTIEARVEA

-788 STADKRKSY
+788 SAADKRKSY
-797 SNAQQRIGNIRQDYD
+797 NNAQQRIGNIRQDYD
-812 SGLIN
+812 SGLID
-817 KASAQKA
+817 KVSAQKA
-824 IADINDQLSALG
+824 IADINEQLSALG
-836 MKPIEVHFK
+836 LKPIEVHFK
-845 TPVEELQEQ
+845 TPIEELQEQ

-882 TEIDEATKGKVS
+882 AEIDRATKGEVS

-905 KGSVA
+905 QGSVA

-930 EIGIIGKDEAMRQL
+930 EIGIIGKDEAMKQL
-944 KDLNNELAQLG
+944 EDLDAELTQLG
-955 LKPVKI
+955 LKPLKI
-961 ELETSSFG
+961 DIKTSDIDDAKKKMEGACSAASAMGSSLSSLGNAIGVPELNVA
-969 KTFDQIQKGWGSIQG
+969 G
-984 VGNGIQSITE
+984 VLAQSIAVMTE
-994 ALSGNGNAWQKASA
+994 GFATATAQAATLGPWAWI
-1008 LVNGFLSVAQGIQG
+1008 GF
-1022 IVELVNLL
+1022 
-1030 SAATGAHAAATAA
+1030 AATG
-1043 DTASTAANTG
+1043 
-1053 VTVANTG
+1053 
-1060 VTISNV
+1060 
-1066 VAKEGEAI
+1066 
-1074 SSATASGAKLPFP
+1074 
-1087 ANLIAIA
+1087 IAQ
-1094 AGVSAVLAALAAISG
+1094 LAAMISAMKNLNG

-1152 KYTPPVFTQRTLP
+1152 RYTPPIFTQRTLP
-1165 DMQTAQTNKQGME
+1165 DRQTAQTSRQSID

-1183 IGIKGKTRGTALE
+1183 IGIKGKTRGTELE

>member
-1 MPKEIKFNVKI
+1 MAKEIKFNIKLTVDGTEQMI
-12 DVNGK
+12 S
-17 ERLVTA
+17 A
-23 TTSVAALRDSIEAA
+23 TTSVGNLRNVVDAA
-37 KSSSERFRDRLITLN
+37 KSD
-52 QSIERLSNLSSGIQ
+52 IQ
-66 KIADIVNSATEESR
+66 KFNGVLVNFNQYVMKFQNINAAVSQIASAFNGVTEESR
-80 SFGAAMNAAN
+80 SFGAAMNVAN

-101 KLKDRVAEL
+101 KLKDQVAEL

-123 GLYQVISNSVPED
+123 GLYQVVSNSVPED
-136 NWITF
+136 NWLTF
-141 LQKSARASVGGIADL
+141 LQKSAKASVGGIADL
-156 GETVKVTSTV
+156 GETVKVTSTI

-174 DAAGDIQ
+174 DSAGDIQ

-244 TALVKPSSEASKMAE
+244 TALVKPSSEAGKMAE

-280 SELDKNVKQYAQK
+280 ADLDKNVKQYAQK

-339 IDEAFSTMSSSGA
+339 VDKTFSTMSSSTSAKLQILKNSITGITDIISKALAPALPVLNFSAQVGNSVVAILALKKAVDTFTIAQKA
-352 ASFQMMK
+352 AS
-359 NTIAACTSGI
+359 
-369 MSVMSSLG
+369 
-377 PALNITSQIGY
+377 
-388 TAIAVESLTKVF
+388 
-400 RSFNIVQ
+400 
-407 GLTRIRIMATNA
+407 A
-419 ASVVAR
+419 ASVVWRSVSLSVVA
-425 TSMIGL
+425 T
-431 TAITRTLNAAFT
+431 TRLVSASFN

-450 TLKNA
+450 TLRVA
-455 IRSLLVATGVGIAIV
+455 IKGLMVASGIGIAIV
-470 ALTEV
+470 ALTE
-475 INAFISKS
+475 IISSFS
-483 SEAKDKAE
+483 SASSSASKKAE

-498 EMNSAADEVKNAYD
+498 SMNSAADEVKNAYD

-530 EGWKSLSTEQQKIQ
+530 EGWKALSTEQQKMQ
-544 WIKQNQSAFGELR
+544 WIKQNQSAFGDLR
-557 LKIDDV
+557 LKIDSV
-563 SEAENI
+563 TEAENI

-610 VTKSISDDAKD
+610 VTKSISDDAK
-621 NGRNAKEGDI
+621 NSGRNAKEGDI
-631 VPESWRNERY
+631 VPENWRNERY

-647 GKWRFT
+647 GEWRFT

-661 GTNVSGNKQIN
+661 GTNVSGNKQIYS
-672 PIDKSLNAVN
+672 IDKSLNAVN
-682 QEIADTQKQLAEN
+682 QEITDTQKQLAEN
-695 LEANKGFITVNK
+695 LETNKGFITANK
-707 PVGNIANTTANT
+707 PVSNIANNTTNT
-719 PSAVEP
+719 PSVVEP

-740 KGKDNALTIEARVEA
+740 KAKDNALTIEARVEA

-788 STADKRKSY
+788 SAADKRKSY

-812 SGLIN
+812 SGLID

-836 MKPIEVHFK
+836 LKPIEVHFK
-845 TPVEELQEQ
+845 TPIEELQEQ
-854 LQNAQRSLDEAATIE
+854 LQNARRSLDEATTIE

-882 TEIDEATKGKVS
+882 AEIDRATKGNVS
-894 IAAEVEPEYIE
+894 IAAEAEPEYIE
-905 KGSVA
+905 QGSVA

-930 EIGIIGKDEAMRQL
+930 EIGIIGKDEAMKQL
-944 KDLNNELAQLG
+944 EDLDAKLTQLG
-955 LKPVKI
+955 LKPLKI
-961 ELETSSFG
+961 DIKTSDIDDAKKKMEGACSAASAM
-969 KTFDQIQKGWGSIQG
+969 GS
-984 VGNGIQSITE
+984 S
-994 ALSGNGNAWQKASA
+994 LSSLGNAIGVPELDVAGVLAQ
-1008 LVNGFLSVAQGIQG
+1008 SVAVMTEGFATATAQAATLGPWAWIG
-1022 IVELVNLL
+1022 F
-1030 SAATGAHAAATAA
+1030 AATG
-1043 DTASTAANTG
+1043 
-1053 VTVANTG
+1053 
-1060 VTISNV
+1060 
-1066 VAKEGEAI
+1066 
-1074 SSATASGAKLPFP
+1074 
-1087 ANLIAIA
+1087 IAQ
-1094 AGVSAVLAALAAISG
+1094 LAALISAMKNLNG

-1152 KYTPPVFTQRTLP
+1152 RYTPPIFTQRTLP
-1165 DMQTAQTNKQGME
+1165 DMQTAQTSRQSID

-1183 IGIKGKTRGTALE
+1183 IGIKGKTRGTELE

>member
-1 MPKEIKFNVKI
+1 MAKEIKFNIKLTV
-12 DVNGK
+12 DGK
-17 ERLVTA
+17 EQVVTA
-23 TTSVAALRDSIEAA
+23 TSDLNEMQKSISLVRATASGMRDSLISFNQGFEVLRNV
-37 KSSSERFRDRLITLN
+37 SSTFNDL
-52 QSIERLSNLSSGIQ
+52 
-66 KIADIVNSATEESR
+66 TEESR

-90 TMAGKS
+90 TMAGKH
-96 GEDFS
+96 GEDFA
-101 KLKDRVAEL
+101 KLKDQVAGL
-110 AKTIPMAREELAN
+110 AKAVPVAREELAN

-141 LQKSARASVGGIADL
+141 LQKSAKASVGGIADL

-359 NTIAACTSGI
+359 NKLAEFTDGITSAMNSLMPVLNMTAQVGSGIIAITTLSTAVKKLAQAHLVLKVRTIAS
-369 MSVMSSLG
+369 
-377 PALNITSQIGY
+377 
-388 TAIAVESLTKVF
+388 
-400 RSFNIVQ
+400 
-407 GLTRIRIMATNA
+407 NA
-419 ASVVAR
+419 ASVMWSA
-425 TSMIGL
+425 TSVRMN
-431 TAITRTLNAAFT
+431 AIVRVMSANFR
-443 GAAVGAT
+443 GAAVSAT
-450 TLKNA
+450 TLKLA
-455 IRSLLVATGVGIAIV
+455 MQGLLISTGVGIAVV
-470 ALTEV
+470 ALTEA
-475 INAFISKS
+475 ISAFCSKS
-483 SEAKDKAE
+483 SEAKGKAS

-530 EGWKSLSTEQQKIQ
+530 DGWKSLSTEQQKVQ
-544 WIKQNQSAFGELR
+544 WIRDNKDAFGELG
-557 LKIDDV
+557 LKISGLSD
-563 SEAENI
+563 AENI
-569 FNNKTDA
+569 FSGNTQNIVA
-576 VVEAFKQRAMA
+576 SFERRAKA
-587 AAYAAKLA
+587 AAYAAKLVELYKQQLDLKKRSESVDKAINNATADFRKDPTFRDSGPYA
-595 ALYQK
+595 AQEEKKRVGIAAVGTDLK
-600 QIDLLDKKKK
+600 HGGDGNIEKLKRDLNDVNTEIDE
-610 VTKSISDDAKD
+610 AKD
-621 NGRNAKEGDI
+621 ALRTLKKEDPAKTVNI
-631 VPESWRNERY
+631 P
-641 GKVGND
+641 
-647 GKWRFT
+647 
-653 KIGAERYN
+653 
-661 GTNVSGNKQIN
+661 
-672 PIDKSLNAVN
+672 AVN
-682 QEIADTQKQLAEN
+682 T
-695 LEANKGFITVNK
+695 AN
-707 PVGNIANTTANT
+707 NTTNT
-719 PSAVEP
+719 PSVVEP

-740 KGKDNALTIEARVEA
+740 KTKDNALTIEARVEA

-788 STADKRKSY
+788 SAADKRKSY

-812 SGLIN
+812 SGLID

-836 MKPIEVHFK
+836 MKTIEVHFK
-845 TPVEELQEQ
+845 TPIEELQEQ
-854 LQNAQRSLDEAATIE
+854 LQNAKRSLDEATTIE

-877 IAEIQ
+877 ITEIQAEI
-882 TEIDEATKGKVS
+882 DRATKGKVS

-905 KGSVA
+905 QGSVA

-930 EIGIIGKDEAMRQL
+930 EIGIIGKDEAMKQL
-944 KDLNNELAQLG
+944 EDLDAELTQLG
-955 LKPVKI
+955 LKPLKI
-961 ELETSSFG
+961 DIKTSDIDDAKKKMEGACSAASAMGSSLSSLGNAIGVPELNVA
-969 KTFDQIQKGWGSIQG
+969 G
-984 VGNGIQSITE
+984 VLAQSIAVMTE
-994 ALSGNGNAWQKASA
+994 GFATATAQAATLGPWAWI
-1008 LVNGFLSVAQGIQG
+1008 GF
-1022 IVELVNLL
+1022 
-1030 SAATGAHAAATAA
+1030 AATG
-1043 DTASTAANTG
+1043 
-1053 VTVANTG
+1053 
-1060 VTISNV
+1060 
-1066 VAKEGEAI
+1066 
-1074 SSATASGAKLPFP
+1074 
-1087 ANLIAIA
+1087 IAQ
-1094 AGVSAVLAALAAISG
+1094 LAAMISAMKNLNG

-1152 KYTPPVFTQRTLP
+1152 RYTPPIFTQRTLP
-1165 DMQTAQTNKQGME
+1165 DMQTAQTSRQSID

-1183 IGIKGKTRGTALE
+1183 IGIKGKTRGTELE

>member
-1 MPKEIKFNVKI
+1 MAKEIKFNIKLTV
-12 DVNGK
+12 DGK
-17 ERLVTA
+17 EQVVTA
-23 TTSVAALRDSIEAA
+23 TSDLNEMQKSMSLVRAAASGMRDSLISFNQGFEVLRNV
-37 KSSSERFRDRLITLN
+37 SSTFNDL
-52 QSIERLSNLSSGIQ
+52 
-66 KIADIVNSATEESR
+66 TEESR

-90 TMAGKS
+90 TMAGKN
-96 GEDFS
+96 GEDFA
-101 KLKDRVAEL
+101 KLKDQVAGL
-110 AKTIPMAREELAN
+110 AKAVPVAREELAN

-141 LQKSARASVGGIADL
+141 LQKSAKASVGGIADL

-244 TALVKPSSEASKMAE
+244 TALVKPSSEAGKMAE

-339 IDEAFSTMSSSGA
+339 IDKAFSTMSSSGA

-359 NTIAACTSGI
+359 NKLAEFTDGITSAMNSLMPVLNMTAQVGSGIIAITTLSTAVKKLAQAHLVLKVRTIAS
-369 MSVMSSLG
+369 
-377 PALNITSQIGY
+377 
-388 TAIAVESLTKVF
+388 
-400 RSFNIVQ
+400 
-407 GLTRIRIMATNA
+407 NA
-419 ASVVAR
+419 ASVMWSA
-425 TSMIGL
+425 TSVRMN
-431 TAITRTLNAAFT
+431 AIVRVMSANFR
-443 GAAVGAT
+443 GAAVSAT
-450 TLKNA
+450 TLKLA
-455 IRSLLVATGVGIAIV
+455 MQGLLVSTGVGIAVV
-470 ALTEV
+470 ALTEA
-475 INAFISKS
+475 ISAFCSKS
-483 SEAKDKAE
+483 SEAKGKAS
-491 EQAEAMK
+491 EQAEAME

-530 EGWKSLSTEQQKIQ
+530 DGWKSLSTEQQKVQ
-544 WIKQNQSAFGELR
+544 WIRDNKDAFGELG
-557 LKIDDV
+557 LKISGLSD
-563 SEAENI
+563 AENI
-569 FNNKTDA
+569 FSGNTQNIVA
-576 VVEAFKQRAMA
+576 SFERRAKA
-587 AAYAAKLA
+587 AAYAAKLVE
-595 ALYQK
+595 LYK
-600 QIDLLDKKKK
+600 QQLDLKKRSESVDKAINNA
-610 VTKSISDDAKD
+610 TADFRKD
-621 NGRNAKEGDI
+621 PTFRDSGAYAKEEEKRRTGIAAVAADLKHGGDGNI
-631 VPESWRNERY
+631 
-641 GKVGND
+641 GKLKKDLNNVN
-647 GKWRFT
+647 
-653 KIGAERYN
+653 AEIDEAKN
-661 GTNVSGNKQIN
+661 ALQTLKEEN
-672 PIDKSLNAVN
+672 PAKAVN
-682 QEIADTQKQLAEN
+682 IPA
-695 LEANKGFITVNK
+695 VNT
-707 PVGNIANTTANT
+707 ANTTANT
-719 PSAVEP
+719 PSTVEP

-740 KGKDNALTIEARVEA
+740 KTKDNALTIEARVEA

-836 MKPIEVHFK
+836 LKPIEVHFK

-869 AKVKASAK
+869 ARVKASAK

-882 TEIDEATKGKVS
+882 AEIDEATKGKVS

-905 KGSVA
+905 QGSAA
-910 DKRQSYSNAQ
+910 DKRQSYSNAK

-930 EIGIIGKDEAMRQL
+930 EIGIIGKDEAMKQL
-944 KDLNNELAQLG
+944 EDLDAELTQLG
-955 LKPVKI
+955 LKPLKI
-961 ELETSSFG
+961 DIKTSDIDDAKKKMEGACSAASAMGSSLSSLGNAIGVPELNVA
-969 KTFDQIQKGWGSIQG
+969 G
-984 VGNGIQSITE
+984 VLAQSIAVMTE
-994 ALSGNGNAWQKASA
+994 GFATATAQAATLGPWAWI
-1008 LVNGFLSVAQGIQG
+1008 GF
-1022 IVELVNLL
+1022 
-1030 SAATGAHAAATAA
+1030 AATG
-1043 DTASTAANTG
+1043 
-1053 VTVANTG
+1053 
-1060 VTISNV
+1060 
-1066 VAKEGEAI
+1066 
-1074 SSATASGAKLPFP
+1074 
-1087 ANLIAIA
+1087 IAQ
-1094 AGVSAVLAALAAISG
+1094 LAAMISAMKNLNG

-1165 DMQTAQTNKQGME
+1165 DMQTTQTNKQGME

-1211 RSNLS
+1211 RSKLS

>member
-1 MPKEIKFNVKI
+1 MAKEIKFNIKLHI
-12 DVNGK
+12 DGK
-17 ERLVTA
+17 EQLVSA
-23 TTSVAALRDSIEAA
+23 TSTVENLRGVVNVA
-37 KSSSERFRDRLITLN
+37 KSDIQKAYAVFVNFNQQVMKLQNINGAVQQLASTLN
-52 QSIERLSNLSSGIQ
+52 S
-66 KIADIVNSATEESR
+66 VTEESR
-80 SFGAAMNAAN
+80 TFGAAMNVAN

-96 GEDFS
+96 GDDFA
-101 KLKDRVAEL
+101 KLKGQVTEL
-110 AKTIPMAREELAN
+110 SKTLPIARDQLAN

-136 NWITF
+136 NWLTF
-141 LQKSARASVGGIADL
+141 LQKSAKASVGGVADL
-156 GETVKVTSTV
+156 GETVKVTSTI

-244 TALVKPSSEASKMAE
+244 TALIKPSSEASKMAE

-280 SELDKNVKQYAQK
+280 ADLDKNVKQYAQK

-314 IGPLTGQ
+314 LGPLTGQ
-321 LADKFNENI
+321 LAAKFGENVDA
-330 SSMKDSAGT
+330 MKGSAGT
-339 IDEAFSTMSSSGA
+339 VDDAFGKVANSGSA
-352 ASFQMMK
+352 AFQMFQNQMSEY
-359 NTIAACTSGI
+359 TDAVASAVSGI
-369 MSVMSSLG
+369 MPAVNIMAKLGNTAVSILALNKALQVFCGINAIAKARIIATNTAALIWNATSIMVNAIVKVMSAS
-377 PALNITSQIGY
+377 
-388 TAIAVESLTKVF
+388 F
-400 RSFNIVQ
+400 R
-407 GLTRIRIMATNA
+407 
-419 ASVVAR
+419 
-425 TSMIGL
+425 
-431 TAITRTLNAAFT
+431 
-443 GAAVGAT
+443 GAAVSAT
-450 TLKNA
+450 TLKLA
-455 IRSLLVATGVGIAIV
+455 MQGLLVSTGVGIAIV

-475 INAFISKS
+475 ISAFSSKS
-483 SEAKDKAE
+483 SEAKDKAS

-530 EGWKSLSTEQQKIQ
+530 EGWKSLSTEQQKVQ
-544 WIKQNQSAFGELR
+544 WIKDNKDAFGELG
-557 LKIDDV
+557 LKISGLSD
-563 SEAENI
+563 AENAFSGNTQNI
-569 FNNKTDA
+569 
-576 VVEAFKQRAMA
+576 VESFERRAKA
-587 AAYAAKLA
+587 AAYAAKLVELYKRQLDLKKRSKAVDKAVNDATAEFRKDPTFRDSGPYA
-595 ALYQK
+595 AQEEKKRVGIAAVGTDLK
-600 QIDLLDKKKK
+600 HGGDGNIEKLKRDLNDVNTEIDE
-610 VTKSISDDAKD
+610 AKD
-621 NGRNAKEGDI
+621 ALQTLKKEDPAKTVNI
-631 VPESWRNERY
+631 S
-641 GKVGND
+641 
-647 GKWRFT
+647 
-653 KIGAERYN
+653 
-661 GTNVSGNKQIN
+661 
-672 PIDKSLNAVN
+672 AVN
-682 QEIADTQKQLAEN
+682 T
-695 LEANKGFITVNK
+695 
-707 PVGNIANTTANT
+707 ANTATNT

-740 KGKDNALTIEARVEA
+740 KTKDNALTIEARVEA

-788 STADKRKSY
+788 SAADKRKSY

-812 SGLIN
+812 SGLID

-836 MKPIEVHFK
+836 LKPIEVHFK
-845 TPVEELQEQ
+845 TPIEELQEQ
-854 LQNAQRSLDEAATIE
+854 LQNAQRSLDETTTIE

-882 TEIDEATKGKVS
+882 AEIDRATKGKVS
-894 IAAEVEPEYIE
+894 IAAEVEPGYIE
-905 KGSVA
+905 QGSVA

-930 EIGIIGKDEAMRQL
+930 EIGIIGKDDAMKQL
-944 KDLNNELAQLG
+944 EDLDAELTQLG
-955 LKPVKI
+955 LKPLKI
-961 ELETSSFG
+961 DIKTSDIDDAKKKMEGACSAASAMGSSLSSLGNAIGVPELNVA
-969 KTFDQIQKGWGSIQG
+969 G
-984 VGNGIQSITE
+984 VLAQSIAVMTE
-994 ALSGNGNAWQKASA
+994 GFATATAQAATLGPWAWI
-1008 LVNGFLSVAQGIQG
+1008 GF
-1022 IVELVNLL
+1022 
-1030 SAATGAHAAATAA
+1030 AATG
-1043 DTASTAANTG
+1043 
-1053 VTVANTG
+1053 
-1060 VTISNV
+1060 
-1066 VAKEGEAI
+1066 
-1074 SSATASGAKLPFP
+1074 
-1087 ANLIAIA
+1087 IAQ
-1094 AGVSAVLAALAAISG
+1094 LAAMISAMKNLNG

-1152 KYTPPVFTQRTLP
+1152 RYTPPIFTQRTLP
-1165 DMQTAQTNKQGME
+1165 DIQTAQTSRQSID

-1183 IGIKGKTRGTALE
+1183 IGIKGKTRGTELE

>member
-1 MPKEIKFNVKI
+1 MAKEIKFNIKLSV
-12 DVNGK
+12 DGK
-17 ERLVTA
+17 EQIVTA
-23 TTSVAALRDSIEAA
+23 TSDLNEMQKNISRVRTTASDMRDALISFNQGFEVLRNI
-37 KSSSERFRDRLITLN
+37 SSTFNDL
-52 QSIERLSNLSSGIQ
+52 
-66 KIADIVNSATEESR
+66 TEESR
-80 SFGAAMNAAN
+80 SFGAAMNTAN

-101 KLKDRVAEL
+101 KLKDQVAEL
-110 AKTIPMAREELAN
+110 AKDIPMAREELAN

-141 LQKSARASVGGIADL
+141 LQKSAKASVGGVADL
-156 GETVKVTSTV
+156 GEAVKVTSTV

-280 SELDKNVKQYAQK
+280 ADLDKNVKQYAQK

-359 NTIAACTSGI
+359 NQIAEFADGIASALSGI
-369 MSVMSSLG
+369 MPYLNIATQVGNSVIAISTLVKAWQSLG
-377 PALNITSQIGY
+377 ITQAIVSIRT
-388 TAIAVESLTKVF
+388 TAA
-400 RSFNIVQ
+400 
-407 GLTRIRIMATNA
+407 NA
-419 ASVVAR
+419 AFVVSRA
-425 TSMIGL
+425 TMIGL
-431 TAITRTLNAAFT
+431 TAITRTLSAAFT

-450 TLKNA
+450 TLKVA
-455 IRSLLVATGVGIAIV
+455 IRSLLISTGVGIAIV

-475 INAFISKS
+475 INAFCSKS
-483 SEAKDKAE
+483 SEAKDKAN

-530 EGWKSLSTEQQKIQ
+530 EGWKALSTEQQKMQ

-557 LKIDDV
+557 LKINDV

-595 ALYQK
+595 ALYRK

-610 VTKSISDDAKD
+610 VTKSISDDAK
-621 NGRNAKEGDI
+621 NSGRNAKEGDI
-631 VPESWRNERY
+631 VPENWRNERY

-647 GKWRFT
+647 GEWRFT

-661 GTNVSGNKQIN
+661 GTNVSGNKQIYS
-672 PIDKSLNAVN
+672 IDKSLNAVN
-682 QEIADTQKQLAEN
+682 QEITDTQKQLAES
-695 LEANKGFITVNK
+695 LETNKGFITAGK
-707 PVGNIANTTANT
+707 PVGNTANNTTNT
-719 PSAVEP
+719 PSVVEP

-740 KGKDNALTIEARVEA
+740 KEKDNALTIEARVEA

-788 STADKRKSY
+788 STDDKRKSY

-812 SGLIN
+812 SGLID

-836 MKPIEVHFK
+836 MKTIEVHFK
-845 TPVEELQEQ
+845 TPIEELQEQ
-854 LQNAQRSLDEAATIE
+854 LQNAQRSLDEATTIE

-894 IAAEVEPEYIE
+894 IAAEVTPEYIE
-905 KGSVA
+905 QGSVA

-920 QKASRIQSDF
+920 QKVSRIQNDY
-930 EIGIIGKDEAMRQL
+930 EIGIIGKDEAMKQI
-944 KDLNNELAQLG
+944 DEVNTELADLS
-955 LKPVKI
+955 LKPIKI
-961 ELETSSFG
+961 TLEPSE
-969 KTFDQIQKGWGSIQG
+969 FDKAFEQIQKGWGSVQNISSGIQG
-984 VGNGIQSITE
+984 ISD
-994 ALSGNGNAWQKASA
+994 ALEGNGNAWEKTSA
-1008 LVNGFLSVAQGIQG
+1008 MINGFISIAQGIQG
-1022 IVELVNLL
+1022 IVELYNLL
-1030 SAATGAHAAATAA
+1030 SAATTAHAVATTA
-1043 DTASTAANTG
+1043 DTTATTVNTGVTAANTAAS
-1053 VTVANTG
+1053 TVNT
-1060 VTISNV
+1060 

-1074 SSATASGAKLPFP
+1074 ANATASGAKMPFP

-1094 AGVSAVLAALAAISG
+1094 AGVAAVVAAIAAMSS
-1109 FASGGVVGGGSTFGD
+1109 FATGGVVGGTSTFGD
-1124 RKFARVNSGEMILT
+1124 RKFARVNSGEMILNKT
-1138 KWQQARLF
+1138 QQAHLF

-1152 KYTPPVFTQRTLP
+1152 RYTPPSFVRRELPQMTPTQMTPTQMNNVHLVVDVR
-1165 DMQTAQTNKQGME
+1165 
-1178 GIRLE
+1178 
-1183 IGIKGKTRGTALE
+1183 GKTRGTSIE
-1196 QTISNV
+1196 QTLSNV
-1202 RRIAAKSGR
+1202 RKIASKSGR
-1211 RSNLS
+1211 RSNLV

>member
-1 MPKEIKFNVKI
+1 MAKEIKFNIKLTV
-12 DVNGK
+12 DGK
-17 ERLVTA
+17 EQVVTA
-23 TTSVAALRDSIEAA
+23 TSDLNEMQKSISRIRSAASDMRDALISFNQGFEVLRNV
-37 KSSSERFRDRLITLN
+37 SSTFNDL
-52 QSIERLSNLSSGIQ
+52 
-66 KIADIVNSATEESR
+66 TEESR

-90 TMAGKS
+90 TMAGKN
-96 GEDFS
+96 GEDFA
-101 KLKDRVAEL
+101 KLKDQVAGL
-110 AKTIPMAREELAN
+110 AKAVPVAREELAN

-244 TALVKPSSEASKMAE
+244 TALVKPSSEAGKMAE

-280 SELDKNVKQYAQK
+280 ADLDKNVKQYAQK

-339 IDEAFSTMSSSGA
+339 IDEAFSTMSNSGA

-359 NTIAACTSGI
+359 NKLAEFTDGITSAMNSLMPVLNMTAQVGSGIIAITTLSTAVKKLAQAHLVLKVRTIAS
-369 MSVMSSLG
+369 
-377 PALNITSQIGY
+377 
-388 TAIAVESLTKVF
+388 
-400 RSFNIVQ
+400 
-407 GLTRIRIMATNA
+407 NA
-419 ASVVAR
+419 ASVMWSA
-425 TSMIGL
+425 TSVRMN
-431 TAITRTLNAAFT
+431 AIVRVMSANFR
-443 GAAVGAT
+443 GAAVSAT
-450 TLKNA
+450 TLKLA
-455 IRSLLVATGVGIAIV
+455 MQGLLISTGVGIAVV
-470 ALTEV
+470 ALTEA
-475 INAFISKS
+475 ISAFCSKS
-483 SEAKDKAE
+483 SEAKDKAN

-530 EGWKSLSTEQQKIQ
+530 EGWKSLSTEQQKVQ
-544 WIKQNQSAFGELR
+544 WIKDNKDAFGELG
-557 LKIDDV
+557 LKISGLSD
-563 SEAENI
+563 AEN
-569 FNNKTDA
+569 
-576 VVEAFKQRAMA
+576 AFSGNTQNIVASFERRAKA
-587 AAYAAKLA
+587 AAYAAKLVELYKRQLDLKKRSKAVDKAINDATAEFRKDQTFRDSGPYA
-595 ALYQK
+595 AQEEKKRVGIAAVGTDLK
-600 QIDLLDKKKK
+600 HGGDGNIEKLKRDLNDVNTEIDE
-610 VTKSISDDAKD
+610 AKD
-621 NGRNAKEGDI
+621 ALQTLKKEDPAKTVNI
-631 VPESWRNERY
+631 P
-641 GKVGND
+641 
-647 GKWRFT
+647 
-653 KIGAERYN
+653 
-661 GTNVSGNKQIN
+661 
-672 PIDKSLNAVN
+672 AVN
-682 QEIADTQKQLAEN
+682 T
-695 LEANKGFITVNK
+695 ANN
-707 PVGNIANTTANT
+707 TANT

-740 KGKDNALTIEARVEA
+740 KTKDNALTIEARVEA

-788 STADKRKSY
+788 SAADKRKSY

-812 SGLIN
+812 SGLID

-824 IADINDQLSALG
+824 IADINEQLSALG
-836 MKPIEVHFK
+836 LKPIEVHFK
-845 TPVEELQEQ
+845 TPIEELQEQ
-854 LQNAQRSLDEAATIE
+854 LQNAQRSLDEATTIE

-882 TEIDEATKGKVS
+882 AEIDRATKGNVS

-905 KGSVA
+905 QGSVA

-930 EIGIIGKDEAMRQL
+930 EIGIIGKDEAMKQIDEVN
-944 KDLNNELAQLG
+944 KELADLG
-955 LKPVKI
+955 LKPIKI
-961 ELETSSFG
+961 TLEPSG
-969 KTFDQIQKGWGSIQG
+969 FDKAFEQIQKGWGSVQNISGGIQG
-984 VGNGIQSITE
+984 ISD
-994 ALSGNGNAWQKASA
+994 ALEGNGNAWEKTSA
-1008 LVNGFLSVAQGIQG
+1008 MINGFISIAQGIQG
-1022 IVELVNLL
+1022 IVELYNLL
-1030 SAATGAHAAATAA
+1030 SVATTAHAAATAA
-1043 DTASTAANTG
+1043 DTTATTVNTGVTAANTAAS
-1053 VTVANTG
+1053 TVNT
-1060 VTISNV
+1060 

-1074 SSATASGAKLPFP
+1074 ANATASGAKMPFP

-1094 AGVSAVLAALAAISG
+1094 AGVAAVVAAIAAMSS
-1109 FASGGVVGGGSTFGD
+1109 FATGGVVGGTSTFGD
-1124 RKFARVNSGEMILT
+1124 RKFARVNSGEMILNKT
-1138 KWQQARLF
+1138 QQAHLF

-1152 KYTPPVFTQRTLP
+1152 RYTPPSFVRRELPQMTPTQMTPTQMNNVHLVVDVR
-1165 DMQTAQTNKQGME
+1165 
-1178 GIRLE
+1178 
-1183 IGIKGKTRGTALE
+1183 GKTRGTSIE
-1196 QTISNV
+1196 QTLSNV
-1202 RRIAAKSGR
+1202 RKIASKSGR
-1211 RSNLS
+1211 RSNLV

>member
-1 MPKEIKFNVKI
+1 MAKEIKFNIKLTV
-12 DVNGK
+12 DGK
-17 ERLVTA
+17 EQVVTA
-23 TTSVAALRDSIEAA
+23 TSDLNEMQKSISLVRATASGMRDSLISFNQGFEVLRNV
-37 KSSSERFRDRLITLN
+37 SSTFNDL
-52 QSIERLSNLSSGIQ
+52 
-66 KIADIVNSATEESR
+66 TEESR

-90 TMAGKS
+90 TMAGKH
-96 GEDFS
+96 GEDFA
-101 KLKDRVAEL
+101 KLKDQVAGL
-110 AKTIPMAREELAN
+110 AKAVPVAREELAN

-136 NWITF
+136 NWIAF
-141 LQKSARASVGGIADL
+141 LQKSAKASVGGIADL

-244 TALVKPSSEASKMAE
+244 TALVKPSSEAGKMAE

-280 SELDKNVKQYAQK
+280 ADLDKNVKQYAQK

-359 NTIAACTSGI
+359 NKLAEFTDGITSAMNSLMPVLNMTAQVGSGIIAITTLSTAVKKLAQAHLVLKVRTIAS
-369 MSVMSSLG
+369 
-377 PALNITSQIGY
+377 
-388 TAIAVESLTKVF
+388 
-400 RSFNIVQ
+400 
-407 GLTRIRIMATNA
+407 NA
-419 ASVVAR
+419 ASVMWSA
-425 TSMIGL
+425 TSVRMN
-431 TAITRTLNAAFT
+431 AIVRVMSANFR
-443 GAAVGAT
+443 GAAVSAT
-450 TLKNA
+450 TLKLA
-455 IRSLLVATGVGIAIV
+455 MQGLLISTGVGIAVV
-470 ALTEV
+470 ALTEA
-475 INAFISKS
+475 ISAFCSKS
-483 SEAKDKAE
+483 SEAKGKAS

-530 EGWKSLSTEQQKIQ
+530 EGWKSLSTEQQKVQ
-544 WIKQNQSAFGELR
+544 WIKDNKDAFGELG
-557 LKIDDV
+557 LKISGLSD
-563 SEAENI
+563 AENAFSGNTQNI
-569 FNNKTDA
+569 
-576 VVEAFKQRAMA
+576 VESFERRAKA
-587 AAYAAKLA
+587 AAYAAKLVELYKRQLDLKKRSKAVDKAINDATAEFRKDPTFRDSGPYA
-595 ALYQK
+595 AQEEKKRVGIAAVGTDLK
-600 QIDLLDKKKK
+600 HGGDGNIEKLKRDLNDVNTEIDE
-610 VTKSISDDAKD
+610 AKD
-621 NGRNAKEGDI
+621 ALQTLKKEDPAK
-631 VPESWRNERY
+631 
-641 GKVGND
+641 
-647 GKWRFT
+647 
-653 KIGAERYN
+653 
-661 GTNVSGNKQIN
+661 
-672 PIDKSLNAVN
+672 AVN
-682 QEIADTQKQLAEN
+682 IPA
-695 LEANKGFITVNK
+695 VNT
-707 PVGNIANTTANT
+707 ANTATNT

-725 KTYIEKLQAQ
+725 KTYIEKLQAK

-740 KGKDNALTIEARVEA
+740 KTKDNALTIEARVEA
-755 DAKVKKIQAEIDEA
+755 DAKVKKIQAQIDEA

-788 STADKRKSY
+788 SAADKRKSY

-812 SGLIN
+812 SGLID

-824 IADINDQLSALG
+824 IAGINDQLSALG
-836 MKPIEVHFK
+836 LKPIEVHFK
-845 TPVEELQEQ
+845 TPIEELQEQ
-854 LQNAQRSLDEAATIE
+854 LQNARRSLDEAATIE
-869 AKVKASAK
+869 TKVKASAK

-882 TEIDEATKGKVS
+882 AEIDRATKGKVS

-905 KGSVA
+905 QGSVA

-930 EIGIIGKDEAMRQL
+930 EIGIIGKDEAMEQL
-944 KDLNNELAQLG
+944 EDLDAELTQLG
-955 LKPVKI
+955 LKPLKI
-961 ELETSSFG
+961 DIKTSDIDDAKKKMEGACSAASAMGSSLSSLGNAIGVPELNVA
-969 KTFDQIQKGWGSIQG
+969 G
-984 VGNGIQSITE
+984 VLAQSIAVMTE
-994 ALSGNGNAWQKASA
+994 GFATATAQAATLGPWAWI
-1008 LVNGFLSVAQGIQG
+1008 GF
-1022 IVELVNLL
+1022 
-1030 SAATGAHAAATAA
+1030 AATG
-1043 DTASTAANTG
+1043 
-1053 VTVANTG
+1053 
-1060 VTISNV
+1060 
-1066 VAKEGEAI
+1066 
-1074 SSATASGAKLPFP
+1074 
-1087 ANLIAIA
+1087 IAQ
-1094 AGVSAVLAALAAISG
+1094 LAAMISAMKNLNG

-1152 KYTPPVFTQRTLP
+1152 RYTPPIFTQRTLP
-1165 DMQTAQTNKQGME
+1165 DMQTAQTSRQSID

-1183 IGIKGKTRGTALE
+1183 IGIKGKTRGTELE